1 MGLLKRNEEKK
12 KQEIS
17 EFTILVKSVYEEI
30 ENDDSLKEA
39 LFTSLKKLEKKE
51 SLSSVASS
59 LILPLRVYIADK
71 MGGET
76 TSKNANDLLVLCS
89 RKYEKLRKWL

>member
-39 LFTSLKKLEKKE
+39 LFTS
-51 SLSSVASS
+51 
-59 LILPLRVYIADK
+59 
-71 MGGET
+71 
-76 TSKNANDLLVLCS
+76 
-89 RKYEKLRKWL
+89 